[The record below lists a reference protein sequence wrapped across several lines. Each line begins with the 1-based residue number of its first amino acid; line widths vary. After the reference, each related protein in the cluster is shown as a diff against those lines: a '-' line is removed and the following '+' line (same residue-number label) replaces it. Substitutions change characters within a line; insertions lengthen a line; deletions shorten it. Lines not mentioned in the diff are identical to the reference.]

1 MSKTS
6 KYSHL
11 TEQDVR
17 DGLKEGKYK
26 DAGTVI
32 KDVETGQV
40 VKHLPTTVTATPS
53 FFLPTFIQVNNNII
67 YQADI
72 SPILNQIEENK
83 INDLLDGLENEY
95 NIILD
100 YLHDYRTYNN
110 KLSEL
115 NEQCLKTS
123 VNFDSGVRKYVSKIN
138 NELEECRGQNKL
150 CHKDELEET
159 NIDHFVQFLNAYLD
173 IIFLYIISEFLLYKD
188 KFKKEQKI
196 ISKILSLEQ
205 TLRNFYEQIVAPS
218 NYDSVKKCHQIDMK
232 KSIYPMY
239 LFDKQYDNSKL
250 NEIIKHDRR
259 FEDLLSVVDFFKRLH
274 NKQDKK
280 LYLESCYYE
289 YNNAPLPDKSLG
301 FSINTDNI
309 NVENKRHQLILK
321 LIEILDKIENL
332 KKLREEISEIEIDF
346 DDEIFEKIKIGFF
359 S

>member
-1 MSKTS
+1 MSK
-6 KYSHL
+6 KPYDHL
-11 TEQDVR
+11 TEQDVSR
-17 DGLKEGKYK
+17 GLKEGKYK
-26 DAGTVI
+26 EAGTVI

-40 VKHLPTTVTATPS
+40 VKHLPTTPATQS
-53 FFLPTFIQVNNNII
+53 FFLQTFIQVNNNII

-72 SPILNQIEENK
+72 SPILNQIEKNR

-95 NIILD
+95 NVILD

-123 VNFDSGVRKYVSKIN
+123 VNFDSGVKKYVSKIN
-138 NELEECRGQNKL
+138 NGLQEYRKNIEECRRQNKHY
-150 CHKDELEET
+150 HKNELEET
-159 NIDHFVQFLNAYLD
+159 DIDHFIQFLKAYLD

-196 ISKILSLEQ
+196 FSKILSLEGQ
-205 TLRNFYEQIVAPS
+205 LRDFYEQIVAPS
-218 NYDSVKKCHQIDMK
+218 NYDSVKKCHQIDME

-239 LFDKQYDNSKL
+239 LFDKRYDNSKL
-250 NEIIKHDRR
+250 NDIIKHDMR
-259 FEDLLSVVDFFKRLH
+259 FNDLLSVVDFFKKWH

-280 LYLESCYYE
+280 LYYYE
-289 YNNAPLPDKSLG
+289 YDNPFPDKSLG
-301 FSINTDNI
+301 FSINADNI
-309 NVENKRHQLILK
+309 DVDNKRHQLILK
-321 LIEILDKIENL
+321 LIEILDKIESL

-359 S
+359 H